1 VKKSLTLLLII
12 PVCTWVALCQHVNWA
27 KNFEDAVTNDPAVKD
42 RARDEMFHDILPKLT
57 TEEAS
62 LAAAEIPGLAEQ
74 LNRKEDKIRL
84 QASAI
89 LAALAP
95 SRPDSVTVLAAAL
108 PALMDHAQDSVP
120 RIRANSIRAL
130 TFLRPD
136 IPAEELQFLIRMM
149 DGNDQALAEEA
160 ALGIARMAG
169 SHPDAADAI
178 DRAVSQNDRP
188 GVRLAAIRVLP
199 VAQPIPPR
207 LVSRLG
213 ELLTDADPKVVRASL
228 EAISRAGISVITA
241 NLNQLNQVAETSSDK
256 ELAQF
261 ARQLIERANSPH

>member
-27 KNFEDAVTNDPAVKD
+27 KNFEDAVSNDPAVQD

-74 LNRKEDKIRL
+74 LNRKENKIRL

-95 SRPDSVTVLAAAL
+95 SRPDSVTVLAVAL
-108 PALMDHAQDSVP
+108 PALMDHAQDSVL
-120 RIRANSIRAL
+120 RIRRNSVSAL
-130 TFLRPD
+130 CLLRPD
-136 IPAEELQFLIRMM
+136 IPDEELRFLIRVM
-149 DGNDQALAEEA
+149 DGNDQSLAAEA
-160 ALGIARMAG
+160 AFGVARMAG
-169 SHPDAADAI
+169 SRPDAADALY
-178 DRAVSQNDRP
+178 RAISQNDRP
-188 GVRLAAIRVLP
+188 NLRFAAIRVIP
-199 VAQPIPPR
+199 AAQPIPPR
-207 LVSRLG
+207 LISELG
-213 ELLTDADPKVVRASL
+213 ELLVDRDAKVVRASL
-228 EAISRAGISVITA
+228 EAISRAGVSVITA